1 MNKAD
6 IEREVAA
13 KSGLTQKQAKQAIE
27 AFMAS
32 VKEGVKK
39 DGKVQLV
46 GFGSFNLQ
54 HKKARAGRNPKT
66 GAEIT
71 IPAKDVVKFSPS
83 F

>member
-54 HKKARAGRNPKT
+54 HREARTGRNPKT